1 MLWLASAC
9 VLVVTMG
16 ALHHFTAASPLAAR
30 ATLALGFLLIAAW
43 LGGELAARRRLPRV
57 VGFLCIGL
65 CVGPAWLDLV
75 RADELAALQ
84 FFADAGIALFAIIAG
99 TELARMAAAPDRIAL
114 ARMAGAAIGL
124 PFAAVALVMLSVSHW
139 FPLTAHQSF
148 GNAVGVA
155 LALGAVA
162 AVASPVMSV
171 VALGD
176 PRAPGPLARAMIGVA
191 AVQDVALL
199 LLLSLVLLV
208 ARPLASPG
216 ALNVTAA
223 AGALLRW
230 GGSLAAGGLLGF
242 VLAESRVFARPAGGE
257 EGGAGATPLVL
268 AIACLLPILGRAL
281 EIEPLLVA
289 LAAGFAAH
297 RRGLDLG
304 AVVGRVLTW
313 EGVPGTGTGA
323 GGAMVQPVTAACF
336 GIAGAGLQF
345 GALEDLWPWV
355 VLLVCLRATALRHGL
370 RWVGERAGV
379 TPALARKGWLG
390 LISQSGAA
398 LGLGPLVRRAFPA
411 IGVSLEALILA
422 TIAVHEVAGPVC
434 FQRALGREATLK
446 EAADVGEGTA
456 IAGPVGAP
464 DGGVR

>member
-1 MLWLASAC
+1 
-9 VLVVTMG
+9 
-16 ALHHFTAASPLAAR
+16 
-30 ATLALGFLLIAAW
+30 
-43 LGGELAARRRLPRV
+43 
-57 VGFLCIGL
+57 
-65 CVGPAWLDLV
+65 
-75 RADELAALQ
+75 
-84 FFADAGIALFAIIAG
+84 
-99 TELARMAAAPDRIAL
+99 
-114 ARMAGAAIGL
+114 
-124 PFAAVALVMLSVSHW
+124 
-139 FPLTAHQSF
+139 
-148 GNAVGVA
+148 

-216 ALNVTAA
+216 ALNIAGA
-223 AGALLRW
+223 AGAVLRW

-242 VLAESRVFARPAGGE
+242 VLAESRVFARPAGDK
-257 EGGAGATPLVL
+257 EGGAGVTPLVL

-313 EGVPGTGTGA
+313 EGAPGTRA

-422 TIAVHEVAGPVC
+422 TIAIHEVAGPVC

-446 EAADVGEGTA
+446 EEADVGEGAATVGA
-456 IAGPVGAP
+456 VGAP

>member
-9 VLVVTMG
+9 VLMVTMG

-57 VGFLCIGL
+57 VGYLCIGL
-65 CVGPAWLDLV
+65 CVGPAWLNLV
-75 RADELAALQ
+75 RVDEVAALQ

-99 TELARMAAAPDRIAL
+99 TELARVARSPERIAL
-114 ARMAGAAIGL
+114 ARVAGAAMGL
-124 PFAAVALVMLSVSHW
+124 PFAAVVLVVLSVSRW

-171 VALGD
+171 VAED
-176 PRAPGPLARAMIGVA
+176 ARPPGPFARAMIGVA
-191 AVQDVALL
+191 AAQDVALL
-199 LLLSLVLLV
+199 LVLSLVLLV

-216 ALNVTAA
+216 ALNVAAA

-230 GGSLAAGGLLGF
+230 GGSLAAGGALGF
-242 VLAESRVFARPAGGE
+242 VLAESGVFAGAGGNK
-257 EGGAGATPLVL
+257 EGRAGVTPLVL

-289 LAAGFAAH
+289 LAAGFAAYW
-297 RRGLDLG
+297 RGLDLG
-304 AVVGRVLTW
+304 ATVGRVLNW
-313 EGVPGTGTGA
+313 DGVQGPGGEA
-323 GGAMVQPVTAACF
+323 VQPVTAACF

-379 TPALARKGWLG
+379 MPALAREGWLG

-411 IGVSLEALILA
+411 FGVSLEALILA
-422 TIAVHEVAGPVC
+422 TIAIHEVAGPVC
-434 FQRALGREATLK
+434 FQRALARAAALK
-446 EAADVGEGTA
+446 EEADVGEGAA
-456 IAGPVGAP
+456 IDGVIGAP
-464 DGGVR
+464 GSGVR